1 MKCLSSASFKMVLYD
16 NEIYIYLDKE
26 YSLSLCEDEERE
38 KERWYLKRKRKSFD
52 LLRLVIY

>member
-26 YSLSLCEDEERE
+26 YSLSLCEDKERE
-38 KERWYLKRKRKSFD
+38 ID
-52 LLRLVIY
+52 LLRLVVYQVERK